1 MPVYVGCE
9 KDYAQDEEIRKALEE
24 CTSNGM
30 EEMKREKLFIWTKE
44 KGYHYN
50 FTCMGCKRDYEL
62 ITGAGRYGNI
72 GPFECPNCHKEYYA
86 TIDDHQDPSL
96 YVAEAGKQPAS
107 LLDCEGRK
115 RSLEIKYN
123 GRGWY

>member
-1 MPVYVGCE
+1 MERQKLLVW
-9 KDYAQDEEIRKALEE
+9 
-24 CTSNGM
+24 SNG
-30 EEMKREKLFIWTKE
+30 

-50 FTCMGCKRDYEL
+50 FDCVNCKKEYEL
-62 ITGAGRYGNI
+62 ITGDGRYGNL

-96 YVAEAGKQPAS
+96 YIAEAGEQPAS
-107 LLDCEGRK
+107 LLDSEGRK